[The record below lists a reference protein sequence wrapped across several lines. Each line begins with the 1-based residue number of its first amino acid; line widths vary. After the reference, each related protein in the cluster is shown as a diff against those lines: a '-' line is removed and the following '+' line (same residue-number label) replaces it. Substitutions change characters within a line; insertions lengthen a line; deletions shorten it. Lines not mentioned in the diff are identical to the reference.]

1 MDLAALSLAALVLAI
16 IISSTTRVNV
26 GFLAISLAWI
36 VGVYIGDMSTREII
50 SGFPTSLFL
59 TLAGVTLLF
68 TQAQVN
74 GTLEKVAHR
83 AVLGCRGNAGVIPIM
98 FFFLAASLASIG
110 PGNIAAAALLA
121 PMAMVVAGQVGIP
134 AFLMAIMVGNGA
146 NAGSLSPIAPT
157 GIIVNGVMAN
167 AGLVGFEWHNYFNN
181 LIAHTA
187 VAFTGYFLLGGW
199 RLFKRSSSDTP
210 ISENST
216 TPGTEAPSVS
226 QASQP
231 FESRHIVT
239 LGVIGA
245 LVIGVIFFKVHVGMG
260 AFTGAVLLTMLKLA
274 DEVDAVRNMPWR
286 VIMLVCGVTVLIG
299 LMSRTGGLDL
309 FTSYLARFS
318 SQGTVTGVVAFFT
331 GIISIYSSTSGVVLP
346 AFLPTIPGLIEQ
358 QGGGDALAIASAM
371 NVGGHLVDVSPLST
385 IGALC
390 LASAPVTEDSR
401 ALFNKL
407 MIWGLSMSVVGGLA
421 CWLFFGLLW

>member
-16 IISSTTRVNV
+16 VISSTTSVNV

-83 AVLGCRGNAGVIPIM
+83 AVLSCRGNAGVIPIM

-110 PGNIAAAALLA
+110 PGNIASAALLA

-167 AGLVGFEWHNYFNN
+167 AGLVDLEWHNYFNN

-187 VAFTGYFLLGGW
+187 VAFSGYFLLGGW

-210 ISENST
+210 NST
-216 TPGTEAPSVS
+216 SSGTQVPSGS
-226 QASQP
+226 EASQP
-231 FESRHIVT
+231 FESRHIIT

-318 SQGTVTGVVAFFT
+318 SQDTVTGVCLL
-331 GIISIYSSTSGVVLP
+331 YTSP
-346 AFLPTIPGLIEQ
+346 
-358 QGGGDALAIASAM
+358 
-371 NVGGHLVDVSPLST
+371 SPR
-385 IGALC
+385 
-390 LASAPVTEDSR
+390 D
-401 ALFNKL
+401 
-407 MIWGLSMSVVGGLA
+407 
-421 CWLFFGLLW
+421 